1 LRLTADIIQL
11 ARQYADCRHRPA
23 QILHLGADGQGPVWV
38 INAIPNKRPKA
49 IRKRHEITM
58 NKIEDRRSPAA
69 HVNVRVLLP
78 IPDRFDVQKLP
89 FDAVEALT
97 ISAQDFLSSVM

>member
-1 LRLTADIIQL
+1 MACGSRCRRIPAAD
-11 ARQYADCRHRPA
+11 ARYLPCRSRA
-23 QILHLGADGQGPVWV
+23 ALGSAARGDE
-38 INAIPNKRPKA
+38 RPKA

-58 NKIEDRRSPAA
+58 NKIEDRRSRAA

-89 FDAVEALT
+89 FDAVEASRPNGGMSPPLRRF
-97 ISAQDFLSSVM
+97 AC